1 MSARILVGRGIS
13 VARPAPVRTRLGA
26 LLHRLH
32 KAESGATLIE
42 FALVLPPL
50 LLLVIG
56 MFEVATAMF
65 VSTSVESALR
75 EASRYGITGSQ
86 PANGQTRQ
94 QQILQ
99 IIRDHTFGFL
109 DPATTAISFKTY
121 ASFQDV
127 GQPEPFV
134 DTPPPGPLANGKYD
148 PGENFTDLNGNGQWD
163 ADRGTNGVGNAG
175 DVVQYKVDYDWHL
188 MTPFLSQILG
198 NNGVLHMSA
207 SLVVRNEPYSLLQT
221 TGG

>member
-1 MSARILVGRGIS
+1 MFAHIFIGRGLFG
-13 VARPAPVRTRLGA
+13 ARLAIVRARFGA
-26 LLHRLH
+26 LLRRLCR
-32 KAESGATLIE
+32 AESGAALIE

-75 EASRYGITGSQ
+75 EASRYGITGNQ
-86 PANGQTRQ
+86 PANGQTRE

-99 IIRDHTFGFL
+99 IVQDQTFGFL
-109 DPATTAISFKTY
+109 DPATTVISFKTY

-134 DTPPPGPLANGKYD
+134 DTPAPSPLANGQYD
-148 PGENFTDLNGNGQWD
+148 PGEEFTDLNGNGQWD
-163 ADRGTNGVGNAG
+163 ADRGIAGVGNAG
-175 DVVQYKVDYDWHL
+175 DVVQYKVDYDWRL
-188 MTPFLSQILG
+188 MTPFISQIFG
-198 NNGVLHMSA
+198 NNGVLAMSA
-207 SLVVRNEPYSLLQT
+207 SLVARNEPYSLLQT